1 MEQIQT
7 HWITIL
13 TLLVNCGVFK
23 YLYNF
28 LKEYKERDAARDDA
42 TRSLLRTEI
51 INICHKAEEKGY
63 LPIYNL
69 ENLNDMFRA
78 YKALGGNGAISE
90 LYNHVKNYPHNVP
103 DCKK

>member
-1 MEQIQT
+1 MDQLQT

-69 ENLNDMFRA
+69 ENLNDMYRA
-78 YKALGGNGAISE
+78 YKALGGNGAIVE
-90 LYNHVKNYPHNVP
+90 LYNHVKNFPHNVP

>member
-1 MEQIQT
+1 MDQLQT

-78 YKALGGNGAISE
+78 YKALGGNGAIGE
-90 LYNHVKNYPHNVP
+90 LYNHVKNFPHNIP